1 MAKDTARR
9 DGEQGEQ
16 AGREPSRRTGGEQG
30 ERTAGERGARTG
42 GGESART
49 GGRGAMA
56 EPAEPADPA
65 AEPAGGGKVAM
76 VTGGSRG
83 IGRAV
88 VEALLRA
95 GYRVYF
101 GSRTQDSV
109 NRALADLRSR
119 HGAAVAGRPLDVRRQ
134 EQVDAF
140 VEWVIAQAG
149 RVDCLVNNAGMG
161 IFGPVYGLSGDQWR
175 EVLDTNLSG
184 AFYCIRAV
192 AETMKEQ
199 GAGWIFNIASLASKN
214 AMVGGA
220 AYNASKFGLLGLS
233 EAAMLDLRQF
243 GVRVAAILPGSV
255 DTSFGNPGART
266 GDQSW
271 MLAPED
277 VAAMVLHL
285 LTYPDRALPS
295 LVEMR
300 PTRPP
305 KR

>member
-1 MAKDTARR
+1 MAKDEERHQA
-9 DGEQGEQ
+9 EQDEG
-16 AGREPSRRTGGEQG
+16 RTGGEQ
-30 ERTAGERGARTG
+30 
-42 GGESART
+42 
-49 GGRGAMA
+49 
-56 EPAEPADPA
+56 
-65 AEPAGGGKVAM
+65 GKVAM

-88 VEALLRA
+88 VEALLGA

-109 NRALADLRSR
+109 TRALADLRSR

-140 VEWVIAQAG
+140 VEWVIAEAG
-149 RVDCLVNNAGMG
+149 RIDCLVNNAGMG
-161 IFGPVYGLSGDQWR
+161 TFGPVYGLSGDQWR

-192 AETMKEQ
+192 AATMKEQ

-255 DTSFGNPGART
+255 ETSFGSPGARG